1 MWGRRSEPSRA
12 ECGDMEYRL
21 RRILI
26 SGSRKINT
34 NNKEAEEEE
43 EEEHAPSAVTLYS
56 SAPNT

>member
-1 MWGRRSEPSRA
+1 
-12 ECGDMEYRL
+12 MEYRL